1 MRSARSLLVVAM
13 LAACDDGA
21 GEPDVEGTTAVE
33 DASSGDL
40 DEASSTDPVP
50 VPTTDTEASTSS
62 TGVAESSSTG
72 EPASDCPPDSFLTA
86 TNFGMPFMTT
96 WCTGCHSSD
105 LVGPTERQM
114 APEQF
119 DFDDL
124 ESVRAHADFIAQDA
138 AGTNV
143 LMPPAGG
150 PTDQER
156 MWLAEWIACGA
167 P

>member
-1 MRSARSLLVVAM
+1 MRSARSLLVLAM
-13 LAACDDGA
+13 LGACDDGSSEPELA
-21 GEPDVEGTTAVE
+21 GTTDVVDPTSETSEGTSSATAAETTGEPADGTS
-33 DASSGDL
+33 SSG
-40 DEASSTDPVP
+40 A
-50 VPTTDTEASTSS
+50 
-62 TGVAESSSTG
+62 AESSTTG

-86 TNFGMPFMTT
+86 TNFGMPFVTT

-105 LVGPTERQM
+105 LVGATERQM
-114 APEQF
+114 APDQF
-119 DFDDL
+119 DFDDI
-124 ESVRAHADFIAQDA
+124 ESVRDHADFIAQDA

-156 MWLAEWIACGA
+156 AWLAEWIACGA

>member
-13 LAACDDGA
+13 LAACDEA
-21 GEPDVEGTTAVE
+21 GSEPDVAGTTTVVE
-33 DASSGDL
+33 GSTTELDPTTTDVPVATTSGAESSSSSGA
-40 DEASSTDPVP
+40 E
-50 VPTTDTEASTSS
+50 
-62 TGVAESSSTG
+62 ESSSTG

-124 ESVRAHADFIAQDA
+124 ESVRTHADFIAQDA

-156 MWLAEWIACGA
+156 AWLAEWIACGA